1 VIECLEVPAGPVVLG
16 VLARVEAALE
26 GRATL
31 VPHGERAPR
40 PALGDAEPNADTV
53 LVIGTSGSTGSPKY
67 ALLTADN
74 LRSSAEATHRILGGP
89 GSWLLAMPAHHV
101 AGFQVLV
108 RSVVAGVAPVVAD
121 TGAGFTPEAF
131 VDAAARH
138 PRTPGLAR
146 YTALVPTQVLR
157 LLADPAGRAALAT
170 YDAVL
175 VGGAATPMT
184 LRRKATEAGVTVV
197 PTYGM
202 SETAGGCVYAGRA
215 LEGTRVAFDG
225 ERVLLGGPTVAHGYL
240 GRPDL
245 SAAAFRVDADGTRWY
260 RTDDAGHLDDRG
272 LLHVDGR
279 LDDLIITGGYKVAP
293 RVVEEAVLEHVGDA
307 SDAAVVGI
315 PDEDWGHA
323 VALAVVGERPIGL
336 DEVRDALR
344 DRLPGY
350 ALPTRLVQADAI
362 PSRGIG
368 KPDRR
373 ALAALF
379 TVGE

>member
-1 VIECLEVPAGPVVLG
+1 VIECLEVPAGPEVLG
-16 VLARVEAALE
+16 VLDRVEAALE

-31 VPHGERAPR
+31 VPHGEGAPR

-323 VALAVVGERPIGL
+323 VALAVVGGRPIGL

-350 ALPTRLVQADAI
+350 ALPTRLVQADTI

>member
-1 VIECLEVPAGPVVLG
+1 MIALMWGAYSRRETGGPALWSSVVVL
-16 VLARVEAALE
+16 
-26 GRATL
+26 
-31 VPHGERAPR
+31 
-40 PALGDAEPNADTV
+40 
-53 LVIGTSGSTGSPKY
+53 
-67 ALLTADN
+67 
-74 LRSSAEATHRILGGP
+74 
-89 GSWLLAMPAHHV
+89 
-101 AGFQVLV
+101 
-108 RSVVAGVAPVVAD
+108 
-121 TGAGFTPEAF
+121 
-131 VDAAARH
+131 
-138 PRTPGLAR
+138 
-146 YTALVPTQVLR
+146 
-157 LLADPAGRAALAT
+157 
-170 YDAVL
+170 VL
-175 VGGAATPMT
+175 VGLWIGFQP
-184 LRRKATEAGVTVV
+184 
-197 PTYGM
+197 
-202 SETAGGCVYAGRA
+202 
-215 LEGTRVAFDG
+215 EGTRVAFDG

-240 GRPDL
+240 GRPEL
-245 SAAAFRVDADGTRWY
+245 SAAAFRVDADGTRWF

-323 VALAVVGERPIGL
+323 VALAVVGGRPIGL

-350 ALPTRLVQADAI
+350 ALPTRLVQADTI

>member
-1 VIECLEVPAGPVVLG
+1 VIESVEVPAGRDVLRI
-16 VLARVEAALE
+16 LDRVEAALD

-31 VPHGERAPR
+31 VPHGEGTP
-40 PALGDAEPNADTV
+40 PPDLGDARPNADTA

-74 LRSSAEATHRILGGP
+74 LRSSAEATHRILGGR
-89 GSWLLAMPAHHV
+89 GSWLLAMPAHHI

-108 RSVVAGVAPVVAD
+108 RSVVAGVPPVVTE

-131 VDAAARH
+131 LDASARH
-138 PRTPGLAR
+138 PRTPGIAR

-157 LLADPAGRAALAT
+157 LLADPAGRAALAD

-240 GRPDL
+240 GRPEL
-245 SAAAFRVDADGTRWY
+245 SAAAFDVDEDGTRWF
-260 RTDDAGHLDDRG
+260 RTDDAGHLDDEG

-293 RVVEEAVLEHVGDA
+293 RVVEEAVLEHVADA
-307 SDAAVVGI
+307 TDAAVVGI
-315 PDEDWGHA
+315 ADEDWGHA
-323 VALAVVGERPIGL
+323 VALAVVSRRRIGL
-336 DEVRDALR
+336 DEVRESLR

-350 ALPTRLVQADAI
+350 ALPTRLAQPDDI